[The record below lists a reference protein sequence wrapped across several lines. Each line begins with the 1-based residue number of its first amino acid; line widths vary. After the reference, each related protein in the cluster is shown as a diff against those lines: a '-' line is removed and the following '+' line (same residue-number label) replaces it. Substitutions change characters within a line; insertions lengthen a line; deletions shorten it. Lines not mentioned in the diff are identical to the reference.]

1 MFSLELLHAESAKRI
16 PDIEE
21 RPGQKGTELSRTPAE
36 LKSGD
41 WVLKVVPWVGGRI
54 ISMVHLPS
62 GIAHFPDVTFFL
74 YMLEY
79 LKQFLCS
86 CHLRHFSLNLF
97 FSLFHQ

>member
-1 MFSLELLHAESAKRI
+1 MLLFSLELLHAEKAKCI

-21 RPGQKGTELSRTPAE
+21 RPGQKGTELSRTPVE

-62 GIAHFPDVTFFL
+62 GIAHFPDVAFFL
-74 YMLEY
+74 CTLE
-79 LKQFLCS
+79 
-86 CHLRHFSLNLF
+86 H
-97 FSLFHQ
+97 